1 MLELF
6 GSAEGFTAYSLSAP
20 DGSEPALCDMKET
33 EWERHA
39 FANKLAKR
47 LGVPLNGVKTA
58 PPAQR
63 DTVIVGLNNAGF
75 SVRQIE
81 RYTGIGKSTVSR
93 IVRAYAQVDA
103 QVEGSK

>member
-1 MLELF
+1 MP
-6 GSAEGFTAYSLSAP
+6 P
-20 DGSEPALCDMKET
+20 DGSKPALCDMKET
-33 EWERHA
+33 EWERNT
-39 FANKLAKR
+39 FAGKLAKS

-75 SVRQIE
+75 TVRQIE

-93 IVRAYAQVDA
+93 IVRARARTAMRAGGNVM
-103 QVEGSK
+103 